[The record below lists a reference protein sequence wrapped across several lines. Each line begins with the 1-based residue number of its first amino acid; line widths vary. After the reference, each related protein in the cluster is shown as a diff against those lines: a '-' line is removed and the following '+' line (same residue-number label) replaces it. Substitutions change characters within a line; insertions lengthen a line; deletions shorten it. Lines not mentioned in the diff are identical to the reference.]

1 MTTPRGTVLLFD
13 DPECAADRATVL
25 RDLWPVRT
33 CYDLETAVE
42 SLDDDVTAAL
52 VGEVP
57 ADDRQEFLERAA
69 GTRPTLQV
77 GVVGADAPPEADGT
91 IAPDAADAVLQHGVA
106 RLLRRAH
113 VATGVREHYQLA
125 AEYVSQRDDRKAA
138 EMRDRLD
145 GLQAQLNDIIA
156 GLDSADAFSL
166 VLGDDDTD
174 GVPDPADLEERSA
187 AESDAEE

>member
-1 MTTPRGTVLLFD
+1 
-13 DPECAADRATVL
+13 
-25 RDLWPVRT
+25 
-33 CYDLETAVE
+33 
-42 SLDDDVTAAL
+42 
-52 VGEVP
+52 
-57 ADDRQEFLERAA
+57 
-69 GTRPTLQV
+69 V
-77 GVVGADAPPEADGT
+77 GVVGADAPAEADGT

-125 AEYVSQRDDRKAA
+125 AEYVSQRDDRQAE

-174 GVPDPADLEERSA
+174 GVPDPTELEERSA